1 MTSLFLI
8 ATVSLLLR
16 FGTHRLMVIIGD
28 RTTCGFPRHVLE
40 LCNACYNNCYRLL
53 KMDSTQINS
62 KQEISA
68 ETLAILADITQEI
81 NASLNLDDVLAKAA
95 AQIKRLID
103 YEIFAVLLPEQGARQ
118 LYFRFAIGH
127 RPEVVEH
134 WRIPMGDGIIG
145 AAAET
150 GHAIRV
156 GDVRSDPRYLNALD
170 AVRSELAVPLIVQG
184 RVVGVLDIE
193 SDELDYFTPDQQNI
207 LTLVAS
213 RIGPAIENA
222 RLFERTRAQAETL
235 LLLNEVGREANSVLA
250 VEEVLRR
257 AAELTKRLID
267 YQIFSILLYDEADH
281 VFRHRVTVK
290 FGQRVQEK
298 HAVPAH
304 EGIVGA
310 AAELRRPVVVPDVTL
325 DPRYLMVNPE
335 TRSELA
341 VPMLAKDRVVG
352 VMDLE
357 SPQLNYFTPDH
368 VQILS
373 ILAAHLGVSIEN
385 AMLYEQLARDEAR
398 MERDLS
404 AARRL
409 QGALLP
415 RLPGPEFG
423 LDIAARVVSSRVLSG
438 DIYDFLR
445 YGPQELAVAMGDVS
459 GKGSAAALYGA
470 VAIGTLRSLG
480 PQKHPPAE
488 MLRAIN
494 GFLGERRI
502 EGRFM
507 TLCFATWNRRR
518 HRLRIAN
525 AGQEEPF
532 ILHDGHCE
540 KIRLP
545 GFPLGMFDDVTYEE
559 RRFSL
564 NPGDVVVFHSDGV
577 GDTQNAS
584 GEFFGDDRVAELI
597 MAARQLSADAIADR
611 ILEEVDRFSG
621 GAHPFDDRTLVVLK
635 VQ

>member
-1 MTSLFLI
+1 
-8 ATVSLLLR
+8 
-16 FGTHRLMVIIGD
+16 
-28 RTTCGFPRHVLE
+28 
-40 LCNACYNNCYRLL
+40 
-53 KMDSTQINS
+53 MDSAEL
-62 KQEISA
+62 KPKLEVPA
-68 ETLAILADITQEI
+68 ETLAILVEISEDI
-81 NASLNLDDVLAKAA
+81 NSSLNLDDVLASAA

-103 YEIFAVLLPEQGARQ
+103 YEIFAVLLPEPGSDQ

-127 RPEVVEH
+127 RKEVVDH
-134 WRIPMGDGIIG
+134 WRIPMNEGIIG
-145 AAAET
+145 AAATT
-150 GHAIRV
+150 GHAVRV
-156 GDVRSDPRYLNALD
+156 ADVQQDPRYLNALD
-170 AVRSELAVPLIVQG
+170 GVRSELAVPLIVQG
-184 RVVGVLDIE
+184 RVIGVLDIE
-193 SDELDYFTPDQQNI
+193 SNQVDYFTPDQQNI

-213 RIGPAIENA
+213 RIGNAIENA
-222 RLFERTRAQAETL
+222 RLFERARSQAETL

-267 YQIFSILLYDEADH
+267 YQIFSILLYDEGDH

-310 AAELRRPVVVPDVTL
+310 AAVLKRPVVVPDVNL
-325 DPRYLMVNPE
+325 DPRYLMINPE

-341 VPMLAKDRVVG
+341 VPMLYKDRVIG

-368 VQILS
+368 VQVLS
-373 ILAAHLGVSIEN
+373 LLAAHLAVSIEN
-385 AMLYEQLARDEAR
+385 ARLYEQVARDEAR

-423 LDIAARVVSSRVLSG
+423 LDISARVVASRELSG

-445 YGPQELAVAMGDVS
+445 YGPQELGVAMGDVS

-480 PQKHPPAE
+480 PQKYPPAE
-488 MLRAIN
+488 MLRSIN

-532 ILHDGHCE
+532 ILHDGRCE

-545 GFPLGMFDDVTYEE
+545 GFPLGMFEEATYEE
-559 RRFSL
+559 RTFSL

-577 GDTQNAS
+577 GDTQNS
-584 GEFFGDDRVAELI
+584 EGEFFGDDRVANLI
-597 MAARQLSADAIADR
+597 TQNQQLPADGIADR

-621 GAHPFDDRTLVVLK
+621 GRHPFDDRTLVVLK
-635 VQ
+635 VASSAVIQNDAPVQAVS

>member
-1 MTSLFLI
+1 
-8 ATVSLLLR
+8 
-16 FGTHRLMVIIGD
+16 
-28 RTTCGFPRHVLE
+28 
-40 LCNACYNNCYRLL
+40 
-53 KMDSTQINS
+53 MDSAELKS
-62 KQEISA
+62 KLEVPA
-68 ETLAILADITQEI
+68 ETLAILVEISEDI
-81 NASLNLDDVLAKAA
+81 NSSLNLDDVLASAA

-103 YEIFAVLLPEQGARQ
+103 YEIFAVLLPDPGSDQ

-127 RPEVVEH
+127 RKEVVEH
-134 WRIPMGDGIIG
+134 WRIPMNEGIIG
-145 AAAET
+145 AAATT
-150 GHAIRV
+150 GHAVRV
-156 GDVRSDPRYLNALD
+156 ADVRQDPRYLNALD
-170 AVRSELAVPLIVQG
+170 AVRSELAVPLIAQG
-184 RVVGVLDIE
+184 HIIGVLDIE
-193 SDELDYFTPDQQNI
+193 SSQLDYFTPDQQNI

-213 RIGPAIENA
+213 RIGNAIENA
-222 RLFERTRAQAETL
+222 RLFERARSQAETL

-310 AAELRRPVVVPDVTL
+310 AAVLKRPVVVPDVNL
-325 DPRYLMVNPE
+325 DPRYLMINPE

-341 VPMLAKDRVVG
+341 VPMLYKDRVIG

-368 VQILS
+368 VQVLS
-373 ILAAHLGVSIEN
+373 LLAAHLAVSIEN
-385 AMLYEQLARDEAR
+385 ARLYEQVARDEAR

-423 LDIAARVVSSRVLSG
+423 LDISARVVSSRELSG

-445 YGPQELAVAMGDVS
+445 YGPQELGVAMGDVS

-480 PQKHPPAE
+480 PQKYPPAE
-488 MLRAIN
+488 MLRSIN

-532 ILHDGHCE
+532 ILHDGRCE

-545 GFPLGMFDDVTYEE
+545 GFPLGMFEEATYEE
-559 RRFSL
+559 RTFSL
-564 NPGDVVVFHSDGV
+564 NPGDIVVFHSDGV
-577 GDTQNAS
+577 GDTQNS
-584 GEFFGDDRVAELI
+584 EGEFFGDDRVANLI
-597 MAARQLSADAIADR
+597 TENQQLSADGIADR

-621 GAHPFDDRTLVVLK
+621 CRHPFDDRTLVVLK
-635 VQ
+635 VVSSSVIQNDAPTQSLS